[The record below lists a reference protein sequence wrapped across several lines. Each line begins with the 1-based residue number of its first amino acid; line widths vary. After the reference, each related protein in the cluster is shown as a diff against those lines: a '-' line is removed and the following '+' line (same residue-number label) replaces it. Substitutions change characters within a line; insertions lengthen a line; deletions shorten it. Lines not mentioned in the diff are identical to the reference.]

1 MSPKN
6 TIFIQ
11 AGWVGGEAAC
21 SVGEGAWSETSFLL
35 VDIKT
40 KTKTKTTN
48 KAIQWKKDYQRTLF
62 LLKSIHFVNLSNIGK
77 GLSCTGGNSTTQGA
91 VRLHR
96 LLKCRWEKESETKV
110 FEQKPGMRDGLD
122 VLHHHLCPIARWSA
136 KLIEEKRWG
145 ESSFGFQRRNAQVCR
160 VKCGQGRVSPSAYA
174 RWQIKELSLA
184 DWGLYFLPSTKW
196 DDHICNTQVRERPVR
211 LGSSMVSSPSALP
224 TLVQVNFDGK
234 ANLFFSGTLFPES
247 KVGLWSALTLGR
259 IGCNAAS
266 GSYYIIII
274 LLNKEVEL

>member
-184 DWGLYFLPSTKW
+184 DWGLYFLPSTKR
-196 DDHICNTQVRERPVR
+196 DHVYVTRRCERDRSGWEARWSRLLLPCRPSCRWTLMEKLICSFQELCSQSQRWNCGLLWHWGGSDAMQPQVHIIS
-211 LGSSMVSSPSALP
+211 L
-224 TLVQVNFDGK
+224 
-234 ANLFFSGTLFPES
+234 
-247 KVGLWSALTLGR
+247 
-259 IGCNAAS
+259 
-266 GSYYIIII
+266 SYY
-274 LLNKEVEL
+274 